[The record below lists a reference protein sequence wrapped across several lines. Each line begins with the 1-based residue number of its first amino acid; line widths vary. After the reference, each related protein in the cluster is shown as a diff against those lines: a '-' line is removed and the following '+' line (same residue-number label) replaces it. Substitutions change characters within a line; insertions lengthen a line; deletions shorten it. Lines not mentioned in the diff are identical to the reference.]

1 MMRGN
6 KEVKRCLRVTVPKQ
20 ETLSDFL
27 TASGTFQDGDILLN
41 KEGLRVV
48 SQETTPTVQPA
59 AEGKMSLADLETIK
73 VIGKGS
79 GGVVQLVRH
88 KFSNNMYALK
98 VIQMNI
104 DEVVR
109 KQIVQELKINQS
121 SQFPYVVVYY
131 HSFYNNGII
140 SIVLEY
146 MDGGSLADIIKQVKQ
161 IPEPF
166 LAVISQHVLKGLDY
180 LHQVRHIIHRDIKP
194 SNFLVNHKGEVKIS
208 DFGVSAVLGNSMD
221 QRQSFVGTC
230 TYMSPER
237 ISGNKYGYESD
248 IWSLGLTLLECAL
261 GRFPYQPPGEDE
273 GFLNFYELL
282 STIVEEP
289 PPVAPADKFSSEFCS
304 FISACIQK
312 EPSERLSAAE
322 LLNHP
327 FLQKYSEQE
336 YNLEALL
343 PRLVPLA

>member
-1 MMRGN
+1 
-6 KEVKRCLRVTVPKQ
+6 
-20 ETLSDFL
+20 
-27 TASGTFQDGDILLN
+27 
-41 KEGLRVV
+41 
-48 SQETTPTVQPA
+48 VQPA
-59 AEGKMSLADLETIK
+59 AEEQMSLADLETIK

-104 DEVVR
+104 HETVR

-121 SQFPYVVVYY
+121 SQFPYVVVCY

-166 LAVISQHVLKGLDY
+166 LAVISKHVLKGLDY

-208 DFGVSAVLGNSMD
+208 DFGVSAVLASSMG
-221 QRQSFVGTC
+221 QRETFVGTY
-230 TYMSPER
+230 TYMSV
-237 ISGNKYGYESD
+237 
-248 IWSLGLTLLECAL
+248 C
-261 GRFPYQPPGEDE
+261 
-273 GFLNFYELL
+273 
-282 STIVEEP
+282 
-289 PPVAPADKFSSEFCS
+289 
-304 FISACIQK
+304 
-312 EPSERLSAAE
+312 
-322 LLNHP
+322 
-327 FLQKYSEQE
+327 
-336 YNLEALL
+336 
-343 PRLVPLA
+343 